1 MKTFTYSFVLIK
13 CYTVYYSTC
22 GFVLGGRYHQLE
34 QHHMAVTGPAT
45 LNELPIRLTDN
56 HYSSTQVWFDP
67 SPFSSQVTVW
77 GDYGRLEGKKVFMG
91 VAQIMLDQLDLSKME
106 IGWYKLFGTSA
117 LVNPAGLSLS
127 RRSSLASLDSVKL

>member
-1 MKTFTYSFVLIK
+1 MSYQSDWQTTTIVLHK
-13 CYTVYYSTC
+13 YDSTH
-22 GFVLGGRYHQLE
+22 LQ
-34 QHHMAVTGPAT
+34 
-45 LNELPIRLTDN
+45 
-56 HYSSTQVWFDP
+56 
-67 SPFSSQVTVW
+67 FSSQVTVW

-127 RRSSLASLDSVKL
+127 RRSSLASLDSIKL